1 MSLGTYFC
9 PITLFINRAQ
19 AIAKQDLGTSL
30 FLQKDYI
37 VLIHQA
43 KKKKEFVA
51 KNITTDMKMA
61 AYDLPVVNSCI
72 CKQIIVGQAKIL
84 LCPTIFICF

>member
-1 MSLGTYFC
+1 MGKIRNAKFKCLLGRTFV
-9 PITLFINRAQ
+9 PLHFSSIEHKRWMAP
-19 AIAKQDLGTSL
+19 
-30 FLQKDYI
+30 
-37 VLIHQA
+37 

-61 AYDLPVVNSCI
+61 ANDLAVVNSCI

-84 LCPTIFICF
+84 LCPTIFICL

>member
-19 AIAKQDLGTSL
+19 AMAP
-30 FLQKDYI
+30 
-37 VLIHQA
+37 
-43 KKKKEFVA
+43 KKKREFVA
-51 KNITTDMKMA
+51 KNITTDMKMTA
-61 AYDLPVVNSCI
+61 NDLAVVNSCI

-84 LCPTIFICF
+84 LCPTIFICL

>member
-1 MSLGTYFC
+1 MA
-9 PITLFINRAQ
+9 P
-19 AIAKQDLGTSL
+19 
-30 FLQKDYI
+30 
-37 VLIHQA
+37 

-61 AYDLPVVNSCI
+61 ANDLAVVNSYI

-84 LCPTIFICF
+84 LCPTIFICLWEVLLASTFSASKLAGGHYVTCSVFFGNPNDLQMLIYS